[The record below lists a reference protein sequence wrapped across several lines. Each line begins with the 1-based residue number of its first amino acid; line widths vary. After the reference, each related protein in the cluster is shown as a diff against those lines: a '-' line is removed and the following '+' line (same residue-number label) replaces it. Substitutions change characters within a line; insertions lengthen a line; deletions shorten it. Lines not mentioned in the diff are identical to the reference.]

1 MTDEAANPAHA
12 ANPLEGF
19 EFYADGDGVR
29 LGVCAPCARFSLR
42 MDGGDLPKAEK
53 IFGQAVPLRVGEMS
67 VSGPRLALCLG
78 PDEWMLIVPTEAAG
92 GLVAGFKRLEA
103 TLMHALVDISD
114 RQVGI
119 EITGHG
125 AALLLN
131 AGCPLDLEE
140 MGTGRCSR
148 SVIEGVQVVVI
159 KFSLERYRIEMARS
173 FTEFIRNFLVQAA
186 TDG

>member
-1 MTDEAANPAHA
+1 MTDEAAKPAHA

-19 EFYADGDGVR
+19 EFSADGDGVR
-29 LGVCAPCARFSLR
+29 LGVCAPSARFSLR

-78 PDEWMLIVPTEAAG
+78 PDEWMLLMPTKAAG
-92 GLVAGFKRLEA
+92 GFVAGFKRLET
-103 TLMHALVDISD
+103 TLMHALVDICD

-119 EITGHG
+119 EITGQS

-140 MGTGRCSR
+140 MGTERCSR
-148 SVIEGVQVVVI
+148 SVIEGVQVLVM
-159 KFSLERYRIEMARS
+159 KFSSEHYRIEIARS
-173 FTEFIRNFLVQAA
+173 YAEFIREFLVQAA
-186 TDG
+186 ADG